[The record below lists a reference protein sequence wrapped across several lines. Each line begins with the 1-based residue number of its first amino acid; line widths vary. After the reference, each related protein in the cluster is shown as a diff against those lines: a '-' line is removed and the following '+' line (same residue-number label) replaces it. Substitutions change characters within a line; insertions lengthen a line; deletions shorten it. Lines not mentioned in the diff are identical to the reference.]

1 MADPKASLQPS
12 LPISIGPQF
21 PTLPTPPFG
30 LPFSLSDVLPTAAG
44 GRVTRFTS
52 HRGRALHPVWVIAQT
67 RQQDFPLL
75 RDRCSRESLFRPSPR
90 VRPPTTCAGL
100 DPTPALL
107 RDALVPT
114 LSARKPEFFAVSYM
128 PGVSSRF
135 RLFEVSLKRN
145 RIQ

>member
-1 MADPKASLQPS
+1 MADPKASLPPS
-12 LPISIGPQF
+12 LPTSIGPQF
-21 PTLPTPPFG
+21 PTLPTPG
-30 LPFSLSDVLPTAAG
+30 LACPSLSLMFSHCRWGKSDT
-44 GRVTRFTS
+44 FTS

-67 RQQDFPLL
+67 WQQDFLLL
-75 RDRCSRESLFRPSPR
+75 RDRCSSESLFQPSPR

-107 RDALVPT
+107 WDALVPT